1 MSAFGSSLNIPKL
14 PGLPELP
21 ELPAA
26 PELPDI
32 APPPMPTLPGM
43 PGTPDRARHVDKMV
57 AANRIKT
64 PTHDAEKR
72 TTPRMSIEELNQS
85 DPDELRDR
93 FLNSKYDTRTPLQQ
107 VLDLVDL
114 PRNTI
119 ANLVFHDAAR
129 EQGAKGETAAFGMP
143 RVSVSDGLRNMGVEN
158 RVALAL
164 GGFAGDVALDPLTYL
179 GPAGWGV
186 KVGKTSLRGVGAKTL
201 QSAIKEGAAGGLR
214 AVSDD
219 AARGVL
225 KAAGLGEAPLAE
237 DALSKAVFGDF
248 SKSKVERVF
257 SKVGGEKTATGGIF
271 SKLAEKAKTADNPL
285 EHEAIDA
292 VKSYVEKYGR
302 GTGPGLKIGSGGSEI
317 AHVPFTD
324 WTVQVPGF
332 TPTGKATRAAL
343 AIAKDKQ
350 LGDVAPELNDIGQHV
365 NQVRAFNETAKAES
379 DARVAQMTELEDKLK
394 EVGAD
399 PAIETEIKNLKQQH
413 SDALNAYIEQ
423 SNAHG
428 EALRGKIDAWLQNP
442 KASRANANSI
452 LAAGEKYKEV
462 QATLEKL
469 NAEKDYWDRAVKTY
483 GSVKGDVNA
492 SVQKSSETLNR
503 IVAQMQGG
511 EKPSVRVG
519 KWRTLDDPQLH
530 SELNDIEMDFIPPE
544 EIGGAITEHEHTELW
559 NKLRAKLKA
568 LPKDSPFRDEVRTEL
583 ELLALRRIGENPVTG
598 GGVDRTSITRGLL
611 NTTPD
616 GSKLVLNSDPQVQ
629 ARVFEAARPLL
640 DAIEEDTKAIK
651 RLGAGG
657 RVHGEDILGGQQGL
671 FRPEEAQSS
680 KDVSEINAI
689 KQRLAANRDELRKVT
704 APLRGD
710 MPNPDAVRVYHGSTH
725 QTPSLDPVHSNQKNL
740 KAVWFSDNP
749 DTARNFGKNVISTTV
764 DKSKLFDPSNPEHM
778 AALEAALPDRPDLT
792 KLVRAGDNFAQE
804 SEPVHQALVGLGFKG
819 HIGQEGTNPG
829 KTYAVYDKSLIGV
842 PDVVRSSAPLQTTEE
857 FEQAVHA
864 NAMANLDTR
873 TKQLYEL
880 GEKDPQLATAT
891 AESLSRLADA
901 TMNYRDI
908 LGGTLGMHIS
918 GPLKDAVEIAKR
930 TLGTSDDIVAMSTIG
945 QLESAARS
953 ITKGDPNVLSKTLSS
968 LDRRLRP
975 YFGARH
981 GSNAAL
987 MAHVRSDI
995 RNYAQ
1000 TGAHFGAAYMD
1011 GVRAALRTAGI
1022 TDPKMAD
1029 DAGILAGMFLH
1040 QLQDPA
1046 AKFALEVPELKDG
1059 VETGKMVPSMLK
1071 TRMEGPEGLMTRLR
1085 TQLGPQKSEEFFAN
1099 LKKVAGDAKGALDSI
1114 KDEGLKE
1121 YLLGNVMETGY
1132 VPHTLA
1138 ADTAQMLS
1146 LQKKSPEW
1154 RNPAMGGKGPKES
1167 FQRQRLSNLYVFD
1180 DTRPGMAG
1188 NKESFLEADRWVQD
1202 AGLGTPEGQEAFRIE
1217 HGQQKLDRAM
1227 ELLGRIE
1234 RYDRLPEKPPPRVMD
1249 LYTTNEY
1256 IRQGRFAQ
1264 FAGGKNGFFEERL
1277 PIFMANRMA
1286 MNERAKGMQDLLA
1299 MRSMEELPIKP
1310 ESLSKWSQMVAGKG
1324 TQNVTL
1330 KTGEPATIRKAT
1342 GRFGGD
1348 VLVIEARGK
1357 TWRSLDPS
1365 LKKYDDNPV
1374 VKMVT
1379 GALQNSV
1386 VSEPMADFM
1395 EDVAKVW
1402 KDDNIA
1408 PMLSAISNATS
1419 VYRAM
1424 TLLHP
1429 SWYINDAIG
1438 NLTLMAQGGVNLTKW
1453 AKMLP
1458 KAIKIRR
1465 FKDHPEQMAALKVL
1479 LNGQEISGN
1488 VLAENAIAARIFDQH
1503 MANQGLTSAMFM
1515 GTKEARPS
1523 RMHAYG
1529 VTEGMKKDW
1538 NWRAAQALGGGG
1550 DPSMYRKGAVNAMA
1564 AVDLGWDQAKRRIFE
1579 PWMKGN
1585 GLMNDTMRLAAF
1597 MTMIDDGMD
1606 AASAAEKMRRVMYDL
1621 GDMTHFE
1628 QKVMRTVAPF
1638 YAWARSNLSY
1648 QVRQFFNDPK
1658 WAAAFPKV
1666 KEALEQALAG
1676 EQQIPES
1683 MRPSWMRAALA
1694 TQIGTDPNSRY
1705 ALMLGNTM
1713 PQLES
1718 LNLLQSATGTQG
1730 AMNAGRYLLS
1740 NLNPVLGV
1748 PAELASGTDFY
1759 SGRSIT
1765 GTPGTGDTTAGE
1777 FVAGAI
1783 RPLAEYG
1790 PGGRVAKAFTQGGA
1804 FQGISRA
1811 VAGGRIQAFD
1821 DARLQTT
1828 KAREIRDQVEDLRR
1842 GITMAERN
1850 GDHRTSVRSRAQ
1862 LLKVY
1867 EEALRLG
1874 LDKDVQV
1881 PRWAKNAL
1889 AGMPQG

>member
-32 APPPMPTLPGM
+32 APPPIPTLPGM

-186 KVGKTSLRGVGAKTL
+186 KVGKTALRGVGAKTL
-201 QSAIKEGAAGGLR
+201 QTAIKEGAAGGLR
-214 AVSDD
+214 AVSDE

-225 KAAGLGEAPLAE
+225 KAAGLSEAPLAE
-237 DALSKAVFGDF
+237 DVLSKAVFGDF

-271 SKLAEKAKTADNPL
+271 SKLAQKAKTADNPL

-317 AHVPFTD
+317 AHIPFTD

-350 LGDVAPELNDIGQHV
+350 LGEVAPELNDIGQHV

-379 DARVAQMTELEDKLK
+379 DARVARMTELEDKLK

-399 PAIETEIKNLKQQH
+399 PVIETEIKNLKQQH

-428 EALRGKIDAWLQNP
+428 EALRGKVDAWLANP
-442 KASRANANSI
+442 KASKSNANSI

-616 GSKLVLNSDPQVQ
+616 GAKLVLNSDPKVQ
-629 ARVFEAARPLL
+629 AQVFEAARPLL

-671 FRPEEAQSS
+671 FRPEEVQAP
-680 KDVSEINAI
+680 KDVAEINAT
-689 KQRLAANRDELRKVT
+689 KQRLAANRDELRRVT
-704 APLRGD
+704 APLR
-710 MPNPDAVRVYHGSTH
+710 
-725 QTPSLDPVHSNQKNL
+725 
-740 KAVWFSDNP
+740 
-749 DTARNFGKNVISTTV
+749 
-764 DKSKLFDPSNPEHM
+764 
-778 AALEAALPDRPDLT
+778 
-792 KLVRAGDNFAQE
+792 
-804 SEPVHQALVGLGFKG
+804 
-819 HIGQEGTNPG
+819 EGT
-829 KTYAVYDKSLIGV
+829 LH
-842 PDVVRSSAPLQTTEE
+842 TTDD

-864 NAMANLDTR
+864 NAMANLYTR

-1071 TRMEGPEGLMTRLR
+1071 TRMEGPDGLMTRLR

-1180 DTRPGMAG
+1180 DVRPGMAG

-1234 RYDRLPEKPPPRVMD
+1234 RYDRLPEKPPPRTMD

-1264 FAGGKNGFFEERL
+1264 FAGGKSGFFEERL
-1277 PIFMANRMA
+1277 PVFMANRMA

-1324 TQNVTL
+1324 TQEVTL
-1330 KTGEPATIRKAT
+1330 KTGEKATVRKAT

-1458 KAIKIRR
+1458 EAIKIRR

-1503 MANQGLTSAMFM
+1503 MANQGLTSAMFI

-1529 VTEGMKKDW
+1529 FTEGMKKDL
-1538 NWRAAQALGGGG
+1538 NWRTAQALGGNG

-1564 AVDLGWDQAKRRIFE
+1564 GADIGWDQIKRRVFE

-1718 LNLLQSATGTQG
+1718 LNLLQGATGTQG